1 MRTFVSLVSF
11 IALAGMC
18 ASAFAQDTGAGSFA
32 ATMNAS
38 GRMYHDR
45 SFNGPEVVYRSSG
58 PATQDGAMAAWM
70 RSPGHRALV
79 STGQITDVQCIGN
92 VCVGRGAG
100 TVTKSSTVTRTATRR
115 RWFR

>member
-1 MRTFVSLVSF
+1 MRKFVSLVSLV
-11 IALAGMC
+11 ALAGMSQMAIC
-18 ASAFAQDTGAGSFA
+18 QDTGAGSFA

-58 PATQDGAMAAWM
+58 PATRDVALAAWM

-79 STGQITDVQCIGN
+79 STGQITDVQCVGN
-92 VCVGRGAG
+92 VCVGRGTG